1 MIVSQVGTSLI
12 RTLDKGNCQ
21 NEFDHDNCAHR
32 QSVPPFLLDLSSLAF
47 SQNDLGPVQTPL
59 HSCAEPN

>member
-21 NEFDHDNCAHR
+21 NEFDYDNCAHR
-32 QSVPPFLLDLSSLAF
+32 LLAVRSSFSLRSVEF
-47 SQNDLGPVQTPL
+47 SF
-59 HSCAEPN
+59 